1 MRSIKSCKARIET
14 RTSCAQT
21 VGRGRCSGPPGT
33 DGRYLVS
40 VVPQPIRE
48 YRALDVAAQRVK
60 WVPERWI
67 DTFTGYEAI
76 REELVANSEMAS
88 GIPRQ
93 FIHDRSAGDPVE
105 LFLMAMAWGY
115 SPKDYG
121 PARTRAVLNQDGAA
135 DKIGAIVAA
144 TRSGG
149 AAAGWHALLNTDKI
163 NGLNMSFGT
172 KLLYFAGYT
181 TGHRP
186 RPLVLDE
193 RVRAALNRPDIAPG
207 TVPPTG
213 LVRQADYVR
222 YLELAEEW
230 AADPTWR
237 QEPDVVEYGLFSF

>member
-1 MRSIKSCKARIET
+1 M
-14 RTSCAQT
+14 
-21 VGRGRCSGPPGT
+21 
-33 DGRYLVS
+33 
-40 VVPQPIRE
+40 VPEPIRE
-48 YRALDVAAQRVK
+48 YTVHDVDAQRVE
-60 WVPERWI
+60 WVPERWTE
-67 DTFTGYEAI
+67 TFADHEAI
-76 REELVANSEMAS
+76 HAELVAHSEVAG
-88 GIPRQ
+88 GITRQ
-93 FIHDRSAGDPVE
+93 FIHDRSAGDPVD

-115 SPKDYG
+115 RPKDYG
-121 PARTRAVLNQDGAA
+121 PTRTRAVLDQDGAA
-135 DKIGAIVAA
+135 DKIGAIVDA

-193 RVRAALNRPDIAPG
+193 RVRASMNRPDVAPG
-207 TVPPTG
+207 TVPPMG

-222 YLELAEEW
+222 YLECAEQW

-237 QEPDVVEYGLFSF
+237 QEPDVVEYGLFSL